1 MNISTGKMQCPQCY
15 NIFTNSRAL
24 RCHMQHRQHS
34 QSMRSTSV
42 PSLRSA
48 TVPAESSHLLPDV
61 NLSQGTEA
69 DLNEGTE
76 ADVNEDTEARYLH
89 FQRTYI
95 DKLREHARD
104 KDMSKVKRKDGQ
116 FTTAKMR
123 TYMMI
128 LVYVA
133 SRPQISEADATSLL
147 HLVKD
152 LSSEEGNEIG
162 LPSRQV

>member
-1 MNISTGKMQCPQCY
+1 MQCPQCY
-15 NIFTNSRAL
+15 NLFTNLRAL
-24 RCHMQHRQHS
+24 RCHSHRQHS
-34 QSMRSTSV
+34 NISETKDCYRAIPV
-42 PSLRSA
+42 
-48 TVPAESSHLLPDV
+48 ESSHLLPDV
-61 NLSQGTEA
+61 SLSQGTEA

-76 ADVNEDTEARYLH
+76 ADLNEDTEARYLH

-116 FTTAKMR
+116 FTTAKMK

-147 HLVKD
+147 HLVKE
-152 LSSEEGNEIG
+152 LTSEE
-162 LPSRQV
+162 